1 MADFIRR
8 SFDAPDDSTR
18 FPGARVDVVTVS
30 GVAVRRLT
38 VEPGWRWSESV
49 GPRTGTDRCQLD
61 HVVWIVV
68 AGRFAVRMD
77 DGTTEEFGPGDIG
90 SIPPGHDAWVVGND
104 TVVGFD
110 FLAGTI
116 DRRVVD

>member
-8 SFDAPDDSTR
+8 SFDAPDGSTR
-18 FPGARVDVVTVS
+18 FPGARVDVVTV
-30 GVAVRRLT
+30 R
-38 VEPGWRWSESV
+38 PGN
-49 GPRTGTDRCQLD
+49 
-61 HVVWIVV
+61 
-68 AGRFAVRMD
+68 
-77 DGTTEEFGPGDIG
+77 IG
-90 SIPPGHDAWVVGND
+90 SIPPGHDAWVVAND